1 MTFVQVSAKNEQPSE
16 SKQGEISGS
25 YESSGTETDV
35 KKHQL
40 ALNKRLSK
48 EGAFELFYKNRVS
61 FYKKLNPTFSL
72 EELRECAHKN
82 WKKMG
87 PERQKEFCKRH
98 LNDFNSDVSAIL
110 CVLN

>member
-1 MTFVQVSAKNEQPSE
+1 MTFVQVSAKNERPSE
-16 SKQGEISGS
+16 SKEGEFSGFF
-25 YESSGTETDV
+25 ESSGTKTDA
-35 KKHQL
+35 KKHELTLIEGLRQ
-40 ALNKRLSK
+40 

-98 LNDFNSDVSAIL
+98 LNDLNSDVSAIL
-110 CVLN
+110 CILN